1 MPPSRLNAGQ
11 LTIPVGNSRM
21 TKTNLDLPDIG
32 QMSNGSLSMVKTQLP
47 ADAMLKHGGDE
58 YEYGNCRTVYF
69 RMS

>member
-1 MPPSRLNAGQ
+1 MMWSSHIRKRQPTEAAENRY
-11 LTIPVGNSRM
+11 
-21 TKTNLDLPDIG
+21 LPDIG
-32 QMSNGSLSMVKTQLP
+32 QMSNGSLSMVKTSLP